1 VKTNG
6 GIRRYS
12 YTCEDNRRQ
21 TWLRFRCSQ
30 CPGRGISWIG
40 RTVFSSLA
48 IVPGV
53 IAIGVRENPSGV
65 LLILCA
71 VAGAVLGGTFATIG
85 VILALT
91 GVTFAAL
98 DGQGKVEAVAPAAR

>member
-12 YTCEDNRRQ
+12 YACDDNQRRS
-21 TWLRFRCSQ
+21 WLRFQCSRCLDS
-30 CPGRGISWIG
+30 GISRIG
-40 RTVFSSLA
+40 RTVISSFA

-53 IAIGVRENPSGV
+53 VATSVRENPSGV

-71 VAGAVLGGTFATIG
+71 VAGAVLGGMFATIG
-85 VILALT
+85 MVLALT

-98 DGQGKVEAVAPAAR
+98 DGQGKVEAVAPAPR